1 MNEVQFN
8 IITVAVIANAI
19 FVILATLMGP
29 IIAVWITRKIDAE
42 RARTTRKLDVFRAMM
57 RNRRMHLSPDYVNA
71 FNLIEV
77 EFQGVEPVERAFKDV
92 FNHMSASVSQPDWF
106 DKFRRLT
113 TRLLYA
119 MGKNLGYEMEQLD
132 VLEGGYNPTA
142 FGQLEEEQ
150 ATFRRLLIEVL
161 QGKRSLPVHQGPP
174 IIPLQN
180 DSSRPPQESAPPSV
194 GT

>member
-8 IITVAVIANAI
+8 IITIAVIVNAAL
-19 FVILATLMGP
+19 VILATLMGP

-42 RARTTRKLDVFRAMM
+42 RAKTARKLDVFRAMM
-57 RNRRMHLSPDYVNA
+57 RNRRMHLSADYVNA

-77 EFQGVEPVERAFKDV
+77 EFQGVEAVERAFKDV
-92 FNHMSASVSQPDWF
+92 FNHMNFQGEQPDWF

-132 VLEGGYNPTA
+132 VLEGGYSPNA
-142 FGQLEEEQ
+142 FGKLEEEQ
-150 ATFRRLLIEVL
+150 ATFRRLMIEVL
-161 QGKRSLPVHQGPP
+161 EGKRSLPIYQGAAPTNP
-174 IIPLQN
+174 
-180 DSSRPPQESAPPSV
+180 EPPSQV
-194 GT
+194 PTPNKS

>member
-1 MNEVQFN
+1 VNEVQFN
-8 IITVAVIANAI
+8 IITIAVIVNAVL
-19 FVILATLMGP
+19 VILATVLGP
-29 IIAVWITRKIDAE
+29 VIAVWITRKIDAD
-42 RARTTRKLDVFRAMM
+42 RAKTARKLDVFRAMM
-57 RNRRMHLSPDYVNA
+57 RNRRMHLSPHYVNA

-77 EFQGVEPVERAFKDV
+77 EFQGVEPVEQAFKGV
-92 FNHMSASVSQPDWF
+92 FAHMSAQAGQPDWF

-150 ATFRRLLIEVL
+150 ATFRRLIIEVL
-161 QGKRSLPVHQGPP
+161 QGKRSLPIYQGPGP
-174 IIPLQN
+174 T
-180 DSSRPPQESAPPSV
+180 PPSQDPAP
-194 GT
+194 TKPIS